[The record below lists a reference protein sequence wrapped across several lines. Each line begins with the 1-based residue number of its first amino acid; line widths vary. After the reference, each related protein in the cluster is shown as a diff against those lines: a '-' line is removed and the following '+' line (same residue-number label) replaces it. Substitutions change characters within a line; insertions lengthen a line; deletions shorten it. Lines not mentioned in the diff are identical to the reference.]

1 MRALL
6 GGLSFG
12 STARS
17 QRPRS
22 NRRRPRKSAGKGL
35 LRAGAVRMHR
45 IRTLACPTSIGLR
58 RARCA
63 RKSSLGKRRGLRAL
77 LFAVARAQRYN
88 YFSLFD
94 DGIGLDPE
102 GWFSVTPEAIAAH
115 VASRCSNVGEG
126 THPACTVQGC
136 TLMLAPFA
144 WQGRA
149 CSCSTRSPASEG
161 TRSNSLS
168 RALW

>member
-35 LRAGAVRMHR
+35 LRAGAVRMLR

-115 VASRCSNVGEG
+115 VASRCSDVGEG
-126 THPACTVQGC
+126 TQ
-136 TLMLAPFA
+136 
-144 WQGRA
+144 
-149 CSCSTRSPASEG
+149 
-161 TRSNSLS
+161 S
-168 RALW
+168 RAYCEDAHA